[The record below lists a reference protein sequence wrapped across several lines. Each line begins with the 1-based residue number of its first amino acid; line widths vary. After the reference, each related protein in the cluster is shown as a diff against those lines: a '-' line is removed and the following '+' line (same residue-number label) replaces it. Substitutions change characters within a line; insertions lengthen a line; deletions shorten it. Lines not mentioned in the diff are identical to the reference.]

1 MHVPELVR
9 RDIFN
14 ATLTPAGFGHWT
26 CSSDSACGNLFTFTA
41 LHYEGSVYRF
51 IEEPLEYEKINKE
64 EAEGNKSQEFKR
76 YSDL

>member
-1 MHVPELVR
+1 
-9 RDIFN
+9 
-14 ATLTPAGFGHWT
+14 
-26 CSSDSACGNLFTFTA
+26 LFTFTA